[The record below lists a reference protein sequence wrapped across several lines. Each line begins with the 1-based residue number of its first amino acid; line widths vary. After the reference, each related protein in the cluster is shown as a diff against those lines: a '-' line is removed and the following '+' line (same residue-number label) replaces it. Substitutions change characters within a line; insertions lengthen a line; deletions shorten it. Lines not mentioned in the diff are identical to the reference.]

1 MSRLAGLVL
10 TWSIAL
16 PVVHHRLG
24 PELAAV
30 LDALP
35 LGEARG
41 GDGRGP
47 ALAEAV
53 PQHGVAVTLTQTVQ
67 PLARALTR
75 ERKLIEFIFQ
85 SIVCFVK
92 LESFRLTFRQK
103 KLEKVLIGFPS
114 IKCGDS
120 SIYL

>member
-1 MSRLAGLVL
+1 MLAL

-16 PVVHHRLG
+16 AIIHHRLG

-41 GDGRGP
+41 GDGRGS

-53 PQHGVAVTLTQTVQ
+53 PQHGVTVALTQTVQ
-67 PLARALTR
+67 PLTRALD
-75 ERKLIEFIFQ
+75 RKL
-85 SIVCFVK
+85 VK
-92 LESFRLTFRQK
+92 ILSNLKF
-103 KLEKVLIGFPS
+103 
-114 IKCGDS
+114 S
-120 SIYL
+120 S

>member
-1 MSRLAGLVL
+1 MLAL

-16 PVVHHRLG
+16 AIIHHRLG

-53 PQHGVAVTLTQTVQ
+53 PQHGVTVALTQTVQ
-67 PLARALTR
+67 PLTRALGMK
-75 ERKLIEFIFQ
+75 RKL
-85 SIVCFVK
+85 VK
-92 LESFRLTFRQK
+92 ILSDLKF
-103 KLEKVLIGFPS
+103 
-114 IKCGDS
+114 S
-120 SIYL
+120 S